1 MQEAFIESEI
11 ANEQFF
17 NTMALESLNN
27 SWKSEPSEEV
37 LRFKTLKENQN
48 SIFNQKVSGEERTGR
63 KRVVSISG
71 IELNEFE
78 LELIEP

>member
-48 SIFNQKVSGEERTGR
+48 NIFNQKVLGEERTGR